1 MATSGTDGLMKV
13 WDIRAFKPV
22 YKYRMKGRPAHCLAI
37 SQRGMLAAA
46 FGPQVYVSFLSVSD
60 QKLKDNCGRI
70 QHVIPGLCFSIGQI
84 LPGFILGARSMR

>member
-46 FGPQVYVSFLSVSD
+46 FGPQVYVGRVLS
-60 QKLKDNCGRI
+60 
-70 QHVIPGLCFSIGQI
+70 GLI
-84 LPGFILGARSMR
+84 LDIRSM